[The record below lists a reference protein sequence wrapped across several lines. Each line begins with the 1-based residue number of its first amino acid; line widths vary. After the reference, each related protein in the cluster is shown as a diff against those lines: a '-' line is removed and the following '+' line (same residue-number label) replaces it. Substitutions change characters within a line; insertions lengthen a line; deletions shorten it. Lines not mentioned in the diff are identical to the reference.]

1 MGPKGMTIFEISGF
15 DYVGVRLDPKSIDYG
30 PLRAENRLFPVLTGN
45 AWDKQKSD
53 TIIVF
58 YALGSPY

>member
-1 MGPKGMTIFEISGF
+1 MIIFEINGF
-15 DYVGVRLDPKSIDYG
+15 DYVGLDPKSIDYG